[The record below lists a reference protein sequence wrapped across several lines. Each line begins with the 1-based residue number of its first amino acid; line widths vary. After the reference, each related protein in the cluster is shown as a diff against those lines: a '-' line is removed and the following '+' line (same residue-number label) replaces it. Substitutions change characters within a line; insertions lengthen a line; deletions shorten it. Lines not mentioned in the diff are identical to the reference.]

1 MTDWIFQLSD
11 SPGFSE
17 MARTLGYAGIFLFFI
32 SIDQVTPIPEE
43 VTLLSIG
50 YLAANGTFNPVVA
63 GAISLFAFL
72 LVDSGY
78 FFLARS
84 GNNFLKKWYE
94 KKHRP
99 FMDKYKR
106 NLHDHLPGTL
116 IVLCFI
122 PRMRMFG
129 PIFCGLLKIKY
140 SRFILFDFIGISSF
154 TALYITIGT
163 IFGHRVRF
171 DDFKDY
177 IIAGAIIVVSG
188 MIALFIQRAKNH
200 KKATKS

>member
-1 MTDWIFQLSD
+1 MIAWLLDLSN

-17 MARTLGYAGIFLFFI
+17 MTRTLGYAGIFLFFI
-32 SIDQVTPIPEE
+32 TIDQLTPIPEE

-50 YLAANGTFNPVVA
+50 YLAAAGTFNPVIA
-63 GAISLFAFL
+63 GAVALAACLS
-72 LVDSGY
+72 VDTGY
-78 FFLARS
+78 FFLVRS
-84 GNNFLKKWYE
+84 GNNFLKKWYR

-99 FMDKYKR
+99 FMDRYKN
-106 NLHDHLPGTL
+106 NLRENLPRTL

-140 SRFILFDFIGISSF
+140 SRFILFDFIGIASF

-163 IFGHRVRF
+163 IFGHSARF

-177 IIAGAIIVVSG
+177 IIAGAIIVVGG
-188 MIALFIQRAKNH
+188 MIFWFIQRARNPKNP
-200 KKATKS
+200 